1 MPGGDAYDPG
11 CQAPGAQPAVP
22 VGAGAANP
30 GAGASPAGLPG
41 LVASA
46 GPAELSVRGRLS
58 EPDAAAVLALV
69 RAATEEDGVG
79 PLSEHVM
86 LHLRYGGDPRARN
99 LLLYSEGELAG
110 YAHLDP
116 TDPVEGPSGELVIHP
131 ARRRRGLGLELT
143 SALVATVGQ
152 LPLRLWAH
160 GDRPG
165 ATSLA
170 AAAGFERVRSL
181 WQMRRSLRASI
192 DPPQIA
198 GGITIRTFVVGRDED
213 QWLALNHR
221 AFARHP
227 EQGAWTRAD
236 LDLRER
242 EPWFDPDGFFLAER
256 DRKVVG
262 FHWTKVHGRSTGQ
275 PPREDARPAS
285 RDAGPGSSAVPPT
298 DGPAKEG
305 QAVSG
310 AGQAGHGH
318 EPIGEVYVVGVDP
331 AERGSGLGRAL
342 TVIGLRYLRSLGL
355 FQVML
360 YVDET
365 NTAAIRLYESLGFTH
380 WDTDVM
386 FANRAGQAA
395 HGTADRDTAG

>member
-1 MPGGDAYDPG
+1 
-11 CQAPGAQPAVP
+11 
-22 VGAGAANP
+22 
-30 GAGASPAGLPG
+30 
-41 LVASA
+41 
-46 GPAELSVRGRLS
+46 
-58 EPDAAAVLALV
+58 
-69 RAATEEDGVG
+69 
-79 PLSEHVM
+79 M

-99 LLLYSEGELAG
+99 LLLHSGGELAG

-143 SALVATVGQ
+143 SALVATAGQ

-160 GDRPG
+160 GDRPA

-181 WQMRRSLRASI
+181 WQMRRSLQASI
-192 DPPQIA
+192 DRPQIA
-198 GGITIRTFVVGRDED
+198 DGITIRTFVVGHDED

-242 EPWFDPDGFFLAER
+242 ESWFDPGGFFLAER
-256 DRKVVG
+256 GGKMVG
-262 FHWTKVHGRSTGQ
+262 FHWTKVHGRNAA
-275 PPREDARPAS
+275 EPAS
-285 RDAGPGSSAVPPT
+285 GAT
-298 DGPAKEG
+298 GPAPGDVAEPAPG
-305 QAVSG
+305 DVAAPAGAPAARADDSG
-310 AGQAGHGH
+310 AGPAGHGH
-318 EPIGEVYVVGVDP
+318 QPIGEVYVVGVDP
-331 AERGSGLGRAL
+331 AERGGGLGRAL
-342 TVIGLRYLRSLGL
+342 TVIGLRYLRSAGL
-355 FQVML
+355 LQVML
-360 YVDET
+360 YVDEA

-386 FANRAGQAA
+386 FAR
-395 HGTADRDTAG
+395 